1 MKSITNGRML
11 VLAALTILMAV
22 LVTPALGAPDQQQNL
37 LQNPGFEDGT
47 HTQASNIEAPNG
59 WSAWFISQDGTT
71 TPERCTLWKQPTFQL
86 NGGSGVPHS
95 GSYAA
100 NYYTLWASHNAGYY
114 QKVNGVSA
122 GKIYRF
128 SIYGYTISRQEKD
141 TNSTSATG
149 MWIGIDPTGGTDATS
164 GNIVWSGNYN
174 IQNSHAL
181 LQIEAEAKGDSIT
194 VFTRTQP
201 VWCMDHNDAFWDD
214 ASLTEVGEAPAS
226 SNNNNNQSSGG
237 NQPSGDYVIATPDAN
252 GRIVHTV
259 QSGDTLS
266 AIAYTYGVTIQQ
278 IQDLNGLTNNIAV
291 LGARLVIKTGDETPE
306 PAATEEPASEAGGEE
321 AEESGDQPAEDSGE
335 EVAEGGDAAP
345 VEEEAAAATASVC
358 VTSYADV
365 NANGIRDTEEAKVA
379 NISFVLNDGSETVGS
394 HTSTEADEFFCF
406 EGLTPGQYVVTWTG
420 ENYTPTTEQTWTVNV
435 SEGAILQREFGMQ
448 PSGSAPAG
456 GEPVEADT
464 SIGSEKGGLPN
475 WLTAL
480 IGAVAVIVFLSG
492 IGAGVYFFLIRR
504 QQKV

>member
-1 MKSITNGRML
+1 MKLIKNGRTL
-11 VLAALTILMAV
+11 ALTALIILMAV

-37 LQNPGFEDGT
+37 LQNPGFEEGT
-47 HTQASNIEAPNG
+47 YTQASNIEAPTG
-59 WSAWFISQDGTT
+59 WSAWYISQDGGS
-71 TPERCTLWKQPTFQL
+71 TPERCTLWEQPRFQL

-114 QKVNGVSA
+114 QKVSGVSA

-128 SIYGYTISRQEKD
+128 SIYGYTISRQED
-141 TNSTSATG
+141 DDSSTSGTG
-149 MWIGIDPTGGTDATS
+149 MWVGIDPTGGTDATS
-164 GNIVWSGNYN
+164 GNIIWSGNYN
-174 IQNSHAL
+174 IQNSHGQ

-201 VWCMDHNDAFWDD
+201 VWCLDHNDAFWDD
-214 ASLTEVGEAPAS
+214 ASLTEVGDAPAS
-226 SNNNNNQSSGG
+226 SDNNDNNNQSSGN

-266 AIAYTYGVTIQQ
+266 AIAYTYGVSIQQ
-278 IQDLNGLTNNIAV
+278 IKDLNGLTNNIAV
-291 LGARLVIKTGDETPE
+291 LGVRLVIKSGDETPE
-306 PAATEEPASEAGGEE
+306 PAATEEPAEEE
-321 AEESGDQPAEDSGE
+321 ADSGDQPAEDSGD
-335 EVAEGGDAAP
+335 EVAESGEEAP
-345 VEEEAAAATASVC
+345 PEEESGAATASVC

-365 NANGIRDTEEAKVA
+365 NANGIRDTEEEKVA
-379 NISFVLNDGSETVGS
+379 NISFVLNDGSETVGTY
-394 HTSTEADEFFCF
+394 TSTDADEFFCF

-448 PSGSAPAG
+448 ASGSAPAG
-456 GEPVEADT
+456 EEPVEADT
-464 SIGSEKGGLPN
+464 SIGGEKGGLPN

-492 IGAGVYFFLIRR
+492 IGAGIYFFLIRR